1 MKSPPAVQETRV
13 RSLGWEDP
21 LEEEM
26 ATYSPLA
33 GLSELPVL
41 RSREVTEVV
50 TELNK
55 EQKIQ
60 ACPQDTEYF
69 HMKRDF
75 AEDR

>member
-1 MKSPPAVQETRV
+1 MQETWV
-13 RSLGWEDP
+13 RSLAQEDP

-26 ATYSPLA
+26 ATHSPLV
-33 GLSELPVL
+33 GLSELPVF
-41 RSREVTEVV
+41 RSRDVTEVV

-60 ACPQDTEYF
+60 ACAQNTEYF

-75 AEDR
+75 TEDL

>member
-1 MKSPPAVQETRV
+1 
-13 RSLGWEDP
+13 
-21 LEEEM
+21 M

-33 GLSELPVL
+33 GLPELPVL

-75 AEDR
+75 AEDS